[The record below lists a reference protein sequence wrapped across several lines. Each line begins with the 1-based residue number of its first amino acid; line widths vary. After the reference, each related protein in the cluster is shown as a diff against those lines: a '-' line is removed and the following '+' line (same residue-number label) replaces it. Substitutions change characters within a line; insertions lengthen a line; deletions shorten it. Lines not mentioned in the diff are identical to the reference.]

1 MKYQKIIN
9 IKIKNLRQKFELTQ
23 EQLANKLNI
32 APSTIGMYEQGRRT
46 PNLDTFI
53 KIRNIFH
60 TSIDVLLGLEEKFYI
75 KKSIQIEELILDLI
89 DFIQNQDCIFLKG
102 KKLTSQEIKKIVCL
116 LKFIISRMS

>member
-1 MKYQKIIN
+1 MIN
-9 IKIKNLRQKFELTQ
+9 VKIKNLRQKFELTQ
-23 EQLANKLNI
+23 EQLANKLDI

-53 KIRNIFH
+53 KMSNIFQ

-89 DFIQNQDCIFLKG
+89 DFIRNQDCIFFKG
-102 KKLTSQEIKKIVCL
+102 KKLTSQEIEKIVCL
-116 LKFIISRMS
+116 LKFIISRIV

>member
-1 MKYQKIIN
+1 MIN

-46 PNLDTFI
+46 PNLDTLI
-53 KIRNIFH
+53 KISNIFH
-60 TSIDVLLGLEEKFYI
+60 ISIDMLLDLEENFYI
-75 KKSIQIEELILDLI
+75 KSIRIDEIILNLI

-102 KKLTSQEIKKIVCL
+102 EKLTSEEIKSIVCL
-116 LKFIISRMS
+116 LKFIISK

>member
-1 MKYQKIIN
+1 MKHQKMIN
-9 IKIKNLRQKFELTQ
+9 VKIKNLRQKFELTQ

-53 KIRNIFH
+53 KMSNIFQ
-60 TSIDVLLGLEEKFYI
+60 TSIDVLLGLEENFYI

-89 DFIQNQDCIFLKG
+89 DFIQNQDCIFFKG
-102 KKLTSQEIKKIVCL
+102 KKLTSQEIEKIVCL
-116 LKFIISRMS
+116 LKFIISRIV